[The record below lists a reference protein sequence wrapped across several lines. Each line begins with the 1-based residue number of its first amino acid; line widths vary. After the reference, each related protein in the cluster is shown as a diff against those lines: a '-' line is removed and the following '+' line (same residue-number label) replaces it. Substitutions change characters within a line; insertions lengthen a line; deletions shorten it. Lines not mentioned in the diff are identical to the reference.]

1 MNHSGNNI
9 EARLW
14 AAADE
19 LRANSKLRPSEYS
32 MLVPG

>member
-19 LRANSKLRPSEYS
+19 LRPNSKLKSSEYS
-32 MLVPG
+32 MPVPG

>member
-14 AAADE
+14 AAANE
-19 LRANSKLRPSEYS
+19 LRERVWVRIRNMEADR
-32 MLVPG
+32 